1 MPQSLGSQR
10 VGHSL
15 MTEQQQ
21 NQSFLN
27 STQLE
32 FGLDNPLPWGDSGH
46 PVYCRMLAV
55 SLASTKYQECLPNCE
70 TQKMSTDIGGTQSVR
85 IFFRQT
91 PVEKD
96 GKLPRKMVNCVS

>member
-1 MPQSLGSQR
+1 
-10 VGHSL
+10 

-70 TQKMSTDIGGTQSVR
+70 TQKMSTDIAKCSLGGQITPDWELQIQSEL
-85 IFFRQT
+85 T
-91 PVEKD
+91 PESK
-96 GKLPRKMVNCVS
+96 